1 MHVIAQNGPRMFA
14 SNRMSLLGMPMVSIE
29 SCFLVTRFI
38 SLPAQSV
45 RPSIMSTAPSS
56 RPLFQP
62 QGENMGPPGK
72 SIARPRPDSSN
83 RPVLGELTPNAKLD
97 KQQQT
102 ARAGSPLKRQA
113 NIFDDGKGFSY
124 IKRRRLSHN
133 NALTRRITPQPPQDQ
148 QKGLSPTEHDSQS
161 EGDSG
166 RSSQNSNATRG
177 SFSSLINYD
186 PSSQQQISQQH
197 QAGSSARSMTIRT
210 AAQTLRLRLRIAI
223 YKVRTNQINVPF
235 SRLQIIAKQPTR
247 QQPHPQPQPPPSP
260 DALPMAPPPLRPYN
274 EKHIH
279 PAEPQHQAQQALFS
293 TPNIFSNRFMPYNAP
308 SSSPPLAHDPLPRIA
323 REAQARMAAAA
334 AAQTADRDSL
344 DSEATELADDQDEHP
359 VAESPLD
366 RSRRHHMLPQT

>member
-1 MHVIAQNGPRMFA
+1 
-14 SNRMSLLGMPMVSIE
+14 
-29 SCFLVTRFI
+29 
-38 SLPAQSV
+38 
-45 RPSIMSTAPSS
+45 MSTAPSS

-72 SIARPRPDSSN
+72 AIARPRPDNTN
-83 RPVLGELTPNAKLD
+83 RPVLGDLTPNAKLD
-97 KQQQT
+97 KQQQ
-102 ARAGSPLKRQA
+102 RGGSPLKRQA
-113 NIFDDGKGFSY
+113 NIFDDAKGFSY

-148 QKGLSPTEHDSQS
+148 QKAPSPTEHDSHS

-197 QAGSSARSMTIRT
+197 HQQTSSAASI
-210 AAQTLRLRLRIAI
+210 L
-223 YKVRTNQINVPF
+223 YDYVRTNQINVPF
-235 SRLQIIAKQPTR
+235 SRLQIVGKQPTR
-247 QQPHPQPQPPPSP
+247 HQQPQPPAPPSP
-260 DALPMAPPPLRPYN
+260 DALPMAPPPLRLYG
-274 EKHIH
+274 EKNTQ
-279 PAEPQHQAQQALFS
+279 PSEPQAQAQQALFS
-293 TPNIFSNRFMPYNAP
+293 TPNIFSNRFMPFNAP

-334 AAQTADRDSL
+334 ADRDSL
-344 DSEATELADDQDEHP
+344 DSEATELAEDHDEHP

>member
-1 MHVIAQNGPRMFA
+1 
-14 SNRMSLLGMPMVSIE
+14 
-29 SCFLVTRFI
+29 
-38 SLPAQSV
+38 
-45 RPSIMSTAPSS
+45 MSTAPSS

-72 SIARPRPDSSN
+72 AIARPRPDSTN
-83 RPVLGELTPNAKLD
+83 RPVLGDLTPNAKLD
-97 KQQQT
+97 KQQQQ
-102 ARAGSPLKRQA
+102 RGGSPLKRQA

-124 IKRRRLSHN
+124 IKRRRLSHS
-133 NALTRRITPQPPQDQ
+133 NALTRRITPQPRQHQ
-148 QKGLSPTEHDSQS
+148 QKAPSPTEHDSHS

-186 PSSQQQISQQH
+186 PSSQQQQQQH
-197 QAGSSARSMTIRT
+197 HQQTSSSASMSIRT
-210 AAQTLRLRLRIAI
+210 AAQTLRLRLRIAL

-247 QQPHPQPQPPPSP
+247 HQQPQPPAPLSP
-260 DALPMAPPPLRPYN
+260 DALPMAPPPLRPYS
-274 EKHIH
+274 EKNTQ
-279 PAEPQHQAQQALFS
+279 PSEPQVQAQQALFS

-334 AAQTADRDSL
+334 AAADRDSL
-344 DSEATELADDQDEHP
+344 DSEATELAEDPDEHP

>member
-1 MHVIAQNGPRMFA
+1 
-14 SNRMSLLGMPMVSIE
+14 
-29 SCFLVTRFI
+29 
-38 SLPAQSV
+38 
-45 RPSIMSTAPSS
+45 MSTAPSS
-56 RPLFQP
+56 RPLFQA

-72 SIARPRPDSSN
+72 TIARPRPDNTN
-83 RPVLGELTPNAKLD
+83 RPVLGDLTPNAKLD
-97 KQQQT
+97 KQQQ
-102 ARAGSPLKRQA
+102 RAGSPLKRQA

-148 QKGLSPTEHDSQS
+148 QKAPSPTEPDSHS

-186 PSSQQQISQQH
+186 PSSQQQHHQQTS
-197 QAGSSARSMTIRT
+197 SSASMSIRT
-210 AAQTLRLRLRIAI
+210 AAQTLRLRLRIAL

-235 SRLQIIAKQPTR
+235 SRLKIIAKQPTR
-247 QQPHPQPQPPPSP
+247 QQQPQPPAPPSP
-260 DALPMAPPPLRPYN
+260 DALPMAPPPLRPYA
-274 EKHIH
+274 EKHTQ
-279 PAEPQHQAQQALFS
+279 ASEPHVQAQQALFS

-334 AAQTADRDSL
+334 TADRDSL
-344 DSEATELADDQDEHP
+344 DSEATELADDHDEHP

>member
-1 MHVIAQNGPRMFA
+1 
-14 SNRMSLLGMPMVSIE
+14 
-29 SCFLVTRFI
+29 
-38 SLPAQSV
+38 
-45 RPSIMSTAPSS
+45 MSTAPSS
-56 RPLFQP
+56 RPLFQA

-72 SIARPRPDSSN
+72 AMARARPDNSN
-83 RPVLGELTPNAKLD
+83 RAVLGDLTPNTKLD
-97 KQQQT
+97 KQLKQQA
-102 ARAGSPLKRQA
+102 ARGGSPLKRQA

-133 NALTRRITPQPPQDQ
+133 NALTRRITPQPNQDH
-148 QKGLSPTEHDSQS
+148 QKGHSPTEHDSQE

-186 PSSQQQISQQH
+186 PSSQQQLAQP
-197 QAGSSARSMTIRT
+197 AGSSSRSMSIRT

-235 SRLQIIAKQPTR
+235 SRLQIMGKQPSR
-247 QQPHPQPQPPPSP
+247 QQQQAQPQAPPSP

-274 EKHIH
+274 DKPHYV
-279 PAEPQHQAQQALFS
+279 AESQGQAQQALLS
-293 TPNIFSNRFMPYNAP
+293 TPNMFSNRFMPFNAP

-334 AAQTADRDSL
+334 AADRDSL
-344 DSEATELADDQDEHP
+344 DSEATELADDHDEQP

>member
-1 MHVIAQNGPRMFA
+1 
-14 SNRMSLLGMPMVSIE
+14 
-29 SCFLVTRFI
+29 
-38 SLPAQSV
+38 
-45 RPSIMSTAPSS
+45 MSTAPSS

-72 SIARPRPDSSN
+72 AIARPRTDNTN
-83 RPVLGELTPNAKLD
+83 RPVLGDLTPNAKLD
-97 KQQQT
+97 KQQQQQ
-102 ARAGSPLKRQA
+102 RSGSPLKRQA

-148 QKGLSPTEHDSQS
+148 QKAPSPTEHDSHS

-197 QAGSSARSMTIRT
+197 HQQASSAASMSIRT

-235 SRLQIIAKQPTR
+235 SRLQIIGKQPTR
-247 QQPHPQPQPPPSP
+247 HQQPQPPAPPSP
-260 DALPMAPPPLRPYN
+260 DALPMAPPPLRPYG
-274 EKHIH
+274 EKNTQ
-279 PAEPQHQAQQALFS
+279 ASEPQSQAQQAVFS

-334 AAQTADRDSL
+334 DRDSL
-344 DSEATELADDQDEHP
+344 DSEATELAEDHDEHP